1 MRADIV
7 PGAVLP
13 DYELRDQRNVPRT
26 LSELQGIDPMIL
38 VLSRGHFCPKDRIQ
52 LAELVE
58 FSKKIDVGY
67 ARLVTITTDSLMEV
81 NELRAGLG
89 AHWTFLHDPGR
100 VVQKSL
106 DIAEYTDPAHNP
118 MIPHTIVLKP
128 GLVIHKIYCG
138 YWYWGRPTTHELHL
152 DLREISAEIRSDWKI
167 DSPEMEAAWEAG
179 EKGAFWPYGKP
190 FADVFGEGD

>member
-7 PGAVLP
+7 PGSNFP
-13 DYELRDQRNVPRT
+13 DYELRDQTNTPRK
-26 LSELQGIDPMIL
+26 LSTLQGIDPMIL
-38 VLSRGHFCPKDRIQ
+38 ILSRGHFCPKDRIQ

-67 ARLVTITTDSLMEV
+67 VRLVTITTDSLMEV

-89 AHWTFLHDPGR
+89 AHWPFLHDPGR
-100 VVQKSL
+100 IVQKDL

-128 GLVIHKIYCG
+128 GLIVHKIYCG
-138 YWYWGRPTTHELHL
+138 YWYWGRPTIHELHL
-152 DLREISAEIRSDWKI
+152 DLREISAEIRPDWKI
-167 DSPEMEAAWEAG
+167 DSPEIKAAWEAG
-179 EKGAFWPYGKP
+179 EKGAFWPYGKS
-190 FADVFGEGD
+190 FADVFGEGG